1 MFFVYYVQLI
11 FNNHILYQE
20 VNYKW
25 LMLKLTNVADVTGTY
40 DSIPT
45 TLTSEA
51 IITDLISGL
60 TIVKTAD
67 KQNWATGNLT
77 YTIKITNAATSAFE
91 KPTFTDILD
100 PTLIKLVDN
109 SVKVNDATVAVI
121 SKFSSLDLYQEY
133 NGLFFKT
140 PVLIKVGEVNQ

>member
-1 MFFVYYVQLI
+1 MADV
-11 FNNHILYQE
+11 
-20 VNYKW
+20 
-25 LMLKLTNVADVTGTY
+25 KLTNVADVTRTY

-77 YTIKITNAATSAFE
+77 YI
-91 KPTFTDILD
+91 
-100 PTLIKLVDN
+100 
-109 SVKVNDATVAVI
+109 
-121 SKFSSLDLYQEY
+121 EY
-133 NGLFFKT
+133 NFIT
-140 PVLIKVGEVNQ
+140 WRIKNIVHCNSYFYH

>member
-1 MFFVYYVQLI
+1 MADV
-11 FNNHILYQE
+11 
-20 VNYKW
+20 
-25 LMLKLTNVADVTGTY
+25 KLTNVADVTGTY

-67 KQNWATGNLT
+67 KQNWATGDLT
-77 YTIKITNAATSAFE
+77 YTVTITNAATNAFE
-91 KPTFTDILD
+91 NPTFTDILD

-109 SVKVNDATVAVI
+109 TVKVNDATVEYTYDPTTGKLSIELETIATEG
-121 SKFSSLDLYQEY
+121 SSIITFQ
-133 NGLFFKT
+133 
-140 PVLIKVGEVNQ
+140 VQKV

>member
-1 MFFVYYVQLI
+1 MADV
-11 FNNHILYQE
+11 
-20 VNYKW
+20 
-25 LMLKLTNVADVTGTY
+25 KLTNVADVTGTY

-77 YTIKITNAATSAFE
+77 YTVKITNAATSAFE

-109 SVKVNDATVAVI
+109 SVKVNGTTT
-121 SKFSSLDLYQEY
+121 EY
-133 NGLFFKT
+133 NYDSGTGKLSVELETIAIEESTTITFQ
-140 PVLIKVGEVNQ
+140 VQKV